1 MEDLKKALGDELYTQ
16 VESKIKEYNGLDANK
31 EKQIKLANLGS
42 GEYVG
47 KGKFDS
53 LTADLAAKQTELETA
68 NNLIS
73 DLKKGTKGNED
84 LQSKITGYETDIAN
98 LQSQLAETKLK
109 SAVKIALYG
118 ANAADVDYLT
128 FKLNESLKAKN
139 ESLELDENDKIK
151 GWDNRLSE
159 LKTQFPNMFKSGGSD
174 GYKLIE
180 GGKLPESGGQQGM
193 TKGEL
198 LKKPYSERAEFQ
210 RENPEAY
217 AEIMKS

>member
-84 LQSKITGYETDIAN
+84 LQSKITGY
-98 LQSQLAETKLK
+98 
-109 SAVKIALYG
+109 
-118 ANAADVDYLT
+118 
-128 FKLNESLKAKN
+128 
-139 ESLELDENDKIK
+139 
-151 GWDNRLSE
+151 
-159 LKTQFPNMFKSGGSD
+159 
-174 GYKLIE
+174 
-180 GGKLPESGGQQGM
+180 
-193 TKGEL
+193 
-198 LKKPYSERAEFQ
+198 
-210 RENPEAY
+210 
-217 AEIMKS
+217 